1 MESTRHYR
9 ATQVV
14 RRETVAFSRDLS
26 EFRHELGVRIRG
38 PRGGVAQETFPDTA
52 HDNKCGR
59 RGRGKKRYRPSRTH
73 AQGEW

>member
-1 MESTRHYR
+1 MEPIRHYR
-9 ATQVV
+9 STQAA
-14 RRETVAFSRDLS
+14 RRETLAFA
-26 EFRHELGVRIRG
+26 HELPELRRALGVRIRG
-38 PRGGVAQETFPDTA
+38 PRGGVARETFPDTS